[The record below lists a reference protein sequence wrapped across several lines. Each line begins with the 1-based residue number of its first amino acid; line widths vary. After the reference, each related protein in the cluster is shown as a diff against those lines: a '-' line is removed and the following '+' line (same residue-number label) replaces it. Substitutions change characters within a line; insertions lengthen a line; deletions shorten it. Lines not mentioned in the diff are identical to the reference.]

1 MKCLES
7 YKCIHCNHEGLTS
20 GLSNSN
26 HKAPP
31 RPFFHRFVGSG
42 EARADKPTSFLGG
55 MVMPTR
61 RAGRE
66 LESPAQEAASGLHKQ
81 QACDILKKTR
91 RSQWKSCVSL

>member
-1 MKCLES
+1 MGSQPQANSVTVNKKESLCTLES
-7 YKCIHCNHEGLTS
+7 ELP

-66 LESPAQEAASGLHKQ
+66 LESPGELLKDWTTSEKET
-81 QACDILKKTR
+81 ILAP
-91 RSQWKSCVSL
+91 